1 MTKGSGDDGK
11 SCIHL
16 SVLRYYKKN
25 WGFGDIFSFWFFK
38 IKLFSELV
46 ALYFQTLLQKP
57 S

>member
-1 MTKGSGDDGK
+1 MT
-11 SCIHL
+11 CIHL